1 MIIMEEELTT
11 RDRIVNAATILFQ
24 TKGYHATGLNEILR
38 KSNAPKGSLYYYF
51 PNGKE
56 QLALETINQTKIFI
70 EKTIRE
76 RLDIIQDPSESIKNS
91 IEEMADNLNVDED
104 EKLSF
109 RSTKKVSINLIAME
123 TVTSSESLRIAC
135 ESAFK
140 TWQNVYCQ
148 KLIVGGFERKR
159 AEELSL
165 VIQTMIEGAIIMSLT
180 MKSDKPL
187 IAVANQIPHI
197 VTK

>member
-1 MIIMEEELTT
+1 MEEKLGTK
-11 RDRIVNAATILFQ
+11 DRIVKAATILFQ

-38 KSNAPKGSLYYYF
+38 ESNAPKGSLYYYF

-56 QLALETINQTKIFI
+56 QLALEAINQTKTFI

-76 RLDIIQDPSESIKNS
+76 RLDIIQDPAESIKNS
-91 IEEMADNLNVDED
+91 IEEMADNLNVDVD

-123 TVTSSESLRIAC
+123 TATSSETLRIAC

-140 TWQNVYCQ
+140 TWQNVYYQ
-148 KLIVGGFERKR
+148 KMMDGGFERKR
-159 AEELSL
+159 AEKLSL

-180 MKSDKPL
+180 MKSDVPL
-187 IAVANQIPHI
+187 IEVAKQIPII

>member
-1 MIIMEEELTT
+1 MEEELTT

-24 TKGYHATGLNEILR
+24 IKGYHATGLNEILR

-76 RLDIIQDPSESIKNS
+76 RLDIIQDPAESIKNS
-91 IEEMADNLNVDED
+91 IEEMADNLNVDVD

-140 TWQNVYCQ
+140 TWQNVYFQ
-148 KLIVGGFERKR
+148 KLMDGGFERKR
-159 AEELSL
+159 AEKLSL

-187 IAVANQIPHI
+187 IEVANQIPII
-197 VTK
+197 VNK

>member
-1 MIIMEEELTT
+1 MDNELGT
-11 RDRIVNAATILFQ
+11 RDRIVKAATVLFQ
-24 TKGYHATGLNEILR
+24 NKGYHATGLNEILR

-51 PNGKE
+51 PDGKE
-56 QLALETINQTKIFI
+56 QLALEAINQTKIFI

-76 RLDIIQDPSESIKNS
+76 RLELIQDPAESIKNS
-91 IEEMADNLNVDED
+91 IEEMADNLNAGED

-123 TVTSSESLRIAC
+123 TATSCETLRKAC
-135 ESAFK
+135 DSAFN
-140 TWQNVYCQ
+140 TWQNVYAQ
-148 KLIVGGFERKR
+148 KLMDGGFERER
-159 AEELSL
+159 AKNLSL

-180 MKSDKPL
+180 KKSDKPL
-187 IAVANQIPHI
+187 IEIANQIPII

>member
-1 MIIMEEELTT
+1 MEEKLNTK
-11 RDRIVNAATILFQ
+11 DRIVKAATILFQ

-56 QLALETINQTKIFI
+56 QLALEAINQTKTFI

-76 RLDIIQDPSESIKNS
+76 RLATIPDPAESIKNS

-123 TVTSSESLRIAC
+123 TATSSETLRIAC

-140 TWQNVYCQ
+140 TWQNVYYQ
-148 KLIVGGFERKR
+148 KLIDGGFERKR
-159 AEELSL
+159 AEKLSL

-180 MKSDKPL
+180 MKSDVPL
-187 IAVANQIPHI
+187 IEVAKQIPI
-197 VTK
+197 IATK

>member
-1 MIIMEEELTT
+1 MEEELTT

-24 TKGYHATGLNEILR
+24 IKGYHATGLNEILR

-76 RLDIIQDPSESIKNS
+76 RLDIIQDPAESIKNS
-91 IEEMADNLNVDED
+91 IEEMADNLNVDVD

-140 TWQNVYCQ
+140 TWQNVYFQ
-148 KLIVGGFERKR
+148 KLMDGGFERKR
-159 AEELSL
+159 AEKLSL

-187 IAVANQIPHI
+187 IEVSNQIPII
-197 VTK
+197 VNK

>member
-1 MIIMEEELTT
+1 MEKELGTK
-11 RDRIVNAATILFQ
+11 DRIVKAATVLFQ

-56 QLALETINQTKIFI
+56 QLALEAINQTKTFI

-76 RLDIIQDPSESIKNS
+76 RLDIIQDPAESIKNS
-91 IEEMADNLNVDED
+91 IEEMADNLNVAED

-123 TVTSSESLRIAC
+123 TATSSETLRTAC
-135 ESAFK
+135 ESAFNA
-140 TWQNVYCQ
+140 WQNVYSQ
-148 KLIVGGFERKR
+148 KLRDGGFEKER
-159 AEELSL
+159 ADKLSL

-180 MKSDKPL
+180 KKSDEPL
-187 IAVANQIPHI
+187 IEIAKQIPLI
-197 VTK
+197 VSN

>member
-1 MIIMEEELTT
+1 MEEELGTK
-11 RDRIVNAATILFQ
+11 DRIVKAATILFQ

-56 QLALETINQTKIFI
+56 QLALEAINQTKTFI
-70 EKTIRE
+70 EKTIME
-76 RLDIIQDPSESIKNS
+76 RLDTIQDPAESIKNS
-91 IEEMADNLNVDED
+91 IEEMADNLNVDAD

-109 RSTKKVSINLIAME
+109 RSTKKISINLIAME
-123 TVTSSESLRIAC
+123 TATSSETLRVAC

-140 TWQNVYCQ
+140 TWQNVYYQ
-148 KLIVGGFERKR
+148 KLMDGGFESKR
-159 AEELSL
+159 AEKLSL

-180 MKSDKPL
+180 MKSDLPL
-187 IAVANQIPHI
+187 IEVAKQIPII